1 MTRFAN
7 NLITITLLFVL
18 TAVNPASAEIKSSKT
33 LHKLEPGIQSFAVF
47 SLESLNAQIRESG
60 PTAFNFKKYKRLK
73 MSQSYSCLYRILKV
87 GSDYFYSPNAGI
99 LEVNEGIVSFRK
111 NLWTTGGMS
120 DSSYLQNEGNL
131 IVDQKGRFIGK
142 IPIFHKNV
150 KAGMVAEP
158 PKYDTELNGKHV
170 TLGELDYVRFPE
182 NEGADIFRKLK
193 IDIASYMNQPMQKFE
208 GEHVMKRRGGDFHLH
223 VRHCKVLP

>member
-1 MTRFAN
+1 MTRYSIH
-7 NLITITLLFVL
+7 LIAITLLMVL
-18 TAVNPASAEIKSSKT
+18 TAVNPASADIKSSKT
-33 LHKLEPGIQSFAVF
+33 LHNLEPGILSFAVF
-47 SLESLNAQIRESG
+47 SLESLKAQIRESG

-87 GSDYFYSPNAGI
+87 GSDYFYAPNAGI
-99 LEVNEGIVSFRK
+99 LEVKEGIVSFGK

-142 IPIFHKNV
+142 MPIFHKNI
-150 KAGMVAEP
+150 KSGMVAEP
-158 PKYDTELNGKHV
+158 PKYDAELNGKHV
-170 TLGELDYVRFPE
+170 TLGELDYSRFPQ
-182 NEGADIFRKLK
+182 NEGAHIFRKLK
-193 IDIASYMNQPMQKFE
+193 IDIASYMDQPMQKFE

-223 VRHCKVLP
+223 VRHCKILP